1 MRIPRQNQ
9 PDTLDRLLSYDALT
23 GRVLL
28 LDVDGKHTIII
39 DAQEVLDETADKWA
53 NERLCTL
60 IVMGYVE
67 ESLVSRVFG

>member
-1 MRIPRQNQ
+1 MGVTRQNQ
-9 PDTLDRLLSYDALT
+9 PDTLDRLLSYDAVH

-28 LDVDGKHTIII
+28 LDVDGKQTIII
-39 DAQEVLDETADKWA
+39 DAQEVLDESSDKWA
-53 NERLCTL
+53 NERLSTL